1 MGRYRNRSKTSLCRI
16 FNCWRCE
23 KSFGA
28 GGSGA
33 SKFDELYERAQNI
46 RNDIQ
51 KQIDEIRNFDE
62 YKNLS
67 NTQKNKLDRKLDSL
81 TYGNVA
87 VADLHIPGVKTNYQA
102 HSQVHSADSF
112 GDSFG
117 DFTHSKDTKSLE
129 SYVDDKFP
137 RYNDTEAKILED
149 IASQIK
155 DPNIIGEIHLFSD
168 FDVCQ
173 SCTNLILEFR

>member
-1 MGRYRNRSKTSLCRI
+1 M
-16 FNCWRCE
+16 
-23 KSFGA
+23 
-28 GGSGA
+28 
-33 SKFDELYERAQNI
+33 
-46 RNDIQ
+46 
-51 KQIDEIRNFDE
+51 
-62 YKNLS
+62 
-67 NTQKNKLDRKLDSL
+67 
-81 TYGNVA
+81 A